1 MNSDSSEPLEGVD
14 PDAVAP
20 GAVDAAELRAGLAA
34 DSPLVRQRAVAVC
47 DALAD
52 ADPAAVAPVLDAVA
66 TAVADGNSAI
76 ALRAIAVFDTV
87 AGHDPGALEGYL
99 DPLVDRADDDI
110 VDVQLTAA
118 TALAKVVVARP
129 DLVAPSLDRLI
140 GGVRATAID
149 DTPEGFGEYVRD
161 EATRQTLREHQQG
174 ERDRR
179 TSARRTLINVV
190 VAVLESEAAA
200 AVDRVD
206 DLAGLL
212 NDDDPA
218 VAGGAVD
225 GIGEIAAVDPAAVR
239 PVRDRLIACLDH
251 EHTVVRARAVRAL
264 GHLGDDEAV
273 PALRRTADG
282 DDNEDVREVAAETA
296 AFLAGGE

>member
-1 MNSDSSEPLEGVD
+1 MNSDSSEPLEGVT
-14 PDAVAP
+14 PDSVAP
-20 GAVDAAELRAGLAA
+20 GDVDAVDLRAGLSA
-34 DSPLVRQRAVAVC
+34 DSPLVRQRAVDVC

-52 ADPAAVAPVLDAVA
+52 ADPAAVDSVLDEIA
-66 TAVADGNSAI
+66 TAVGDRNSAI
-76 ALRAIAVFDTV
+76 ALRAISVFDTI
-87 AGHDPGALEGYL
+87 AGHDPAALDGHL

-129 DLVAPSLDRLI
+129 DLVASSLERLI
-140 GGVRATAID
+140 EGVRTTAIEG
-149 DTPEGFGEYVRD
+149 TPEGFGKYVRD

-200 AVDRVD
+200 AVGCVD
-206 DLAGLL
+206 DLTGLL
-212 NDDDPA
+212 DDDDPA

-225 GIGEIAAVDPAAVR
+225 GIGEIAAVDSAAVR
-239 PVRDRLIACLDH
+239 PVRDRLIACLNH
-251 EHTVVRARAVRAL
+251 RHTVVRARAVRAL
-264 GHLGDDEAV
+264 GRLGDEAAV
-273 PALRRTADG
+273 PALRRTADN
-282 DDNEDVREVAAETA
+282 DENEDVRDVAAETA
-296 AFLAGGE
+296 AFLAGAD